1 MTNSKGGVYKFKVYP
16 ATTVYYEEGFGTYTN
31 QQNGGSNKGTTAQ
44 TVSSVGSKAYYG
56 YDSSYDNNTQDSDNS
71 VVELAANGK
80 GEFSFK
86 GTGVELYAR
95 STPDSGKLMA
105 YLYKGTTL
113 KKLYTINTKQAVGTS
128 DLTGMQ
134 NTTAYSAPILSIT
147 GLDAGEY
154 TIKFEV
160 VKTTNDDGTK
170 TIKPVYIDGYRVYS
184 DTTYNEQYSQDDEAN
199 PTFTELRNKVL
210 AALAVDTTNSVY
222 ANQIADK
229 LASQVYDKT
238 TETGAVIVDANGV
251 EQGAVQDLLDNGP
264 KNEIYLNPNQAVVF
278 KFADGITAAQ
288 IGLKALQGNAAQYT
302 ISYEYGSSEE
312 KTLNSSTDMFYKLNA
327 QNGTV
332 TITNKAGSGVLAI
345 TKIKTFGEIS
355 SNAMFAELS
364 ADDFMPALLSL
375 GYETEKPMADATANI
390 NLVDYTGKTIASTS
404 LTANGE
410 QGTDAT
416 FAADQIKS
424 AVTSALPDGYA
435 VVDASKIADQT
446 VKYGESADVNV
457 QIGKVATLKVT
468 YKKLFGKTVG
478 TATLTGVQTS
488 AGDKYSFSASE
499 IKKAVPSGYW
509 TIKLWGT
516 KVKYGTTGTLTV
528 NVF

>member
-1 MTNSKGGVYKFKVYP
+1 M
-16 ATTVYYEEGFGTYTN
+16 
-31 QQNGGSNKGTTAQ
+31 
-44 TVSSVGSKAYYG
+44 
-56 YDSSYDNNTQDSDNS
+56 
-71 VVELAANGK
+71 
-80 GEFSFK
+80 
-86 GTGVELYAR
+86 
-95 STPDSGKLMA
+95 
-105 YLYKGTTL
+105 
-113 KKLYTINTKQAVGTS
+113 
-128 DLTGMQ
+128 
-134 NTTAYSAPILSIT
+134 
-147 GLDAGEY
+147 
-154 TIKFEV
+154 
-160 VKTTNDDGTK
+160 
-170 TIKPVYIDGYRVYS
+170 
-184 DTTYNEQYSQDDEAN
+184 
-199 PTFTELRNKVL
+199 RNKVL
-210 AALAVDTTNSVY
+210 AALAVDKTNSVY

-238 TETGAVIVDANGV
+238 TGTGAVIVDANGV

-288 IGLKALQGNAAQYT
+288 IGLKALQGKAAQYT

-312 KTLNSSTDMFYKLNA
+312 KTLNSSTDMFYKLDA

-375 GYETEKPMADATANI
+375 GYETEKPMADATANL

-416 FAADQIKS
+416 FTADQIKS
-424 AVTSALPDGYA
+424 AVTSALPEGYA
-435 VVDASKIADQT
+435 VVDASKIAEQT

-488 AGDKYSFSASE
+488 AGSKYSFSASE

>member
-31 QQNGGSNKGTTAQ
+31 QRNGGSNKGTTAQ

-56 YDSSYDNNTQDSDNS
+56 YDSLYDNNTQDSDNS

-80 GEFSFK
+80 GKFRFK

-95 STPDSGKLMA
+95 STPDSGKIMA

-128 DLTGMQ
+128 DLTNMQ
-134 NTTAYSAPILSIT
+134 NKTAYSAPVLSIT

-170 TIKPVYIDGYRVYS
+170 VINPVYIDGYRVYS

-210 AALAVDTTNSVY
+210 AALAVDKKNSVY

-238 TETGAVIVDANGV
+238 TGTGAVIVDANGV

-288 IGLKALQGNAAQYT
+288 IGLKALQGNAAEYR

-312 KTLNSSTDMFYKLNA
+312 KTLNSSTDMFYKLDA
-327 QNGTV
+327 KKGTI

-375 GYETEKPMADATANI
+375 GYETEKPMADATANL

-416 FAADQIKS
+416 FTADQIKS
-424 AVTSALPDGYA
+424 AVTSALPEGYA

-488 AGDKYSFSASE
+488 AGSKYSFSASE

-516 KVKYGTTGTLTV
+516 KVKY
-528 NVF
+528 